1 MSIKFSLNELSRLLI
16 TIKSL
21 PRPCIFVKLSLI
33 NSVCLKEVLKNL
45 SDKIY
50 FFICIIAMTTPSKIN
65 LNKAKTVL
73 TVTFD
78 DVDYELSAEFL
89 RVYSPSA
96 EVVGHGPGQET
107 LQVDKENVTIT
118 NIQPTGNYAIILF
131 FSDGHDTGIY
141 SWSHIHNLCVNK
153 SILWASY
160 LKKLKDAGHYH
171 SQIKKLS

>member
-1 MSIKFSLNELSRLLI
+1 
-16 TIKSL
+16 
-21 PRPCIFVKLSLI
+21 
-33 NSVCLKEVLKNL
+33 
-45 SDKIY
+45 
-50 FFICIIAMTTPSKIN
+50 MTPPSKIN

-78 DVDYELSAEFL
+78 DKDYELTSEFL

-107 LQVDKENVTIT
+107 LQIGKEGVTIT

-141 SWSHIHNLCVNK
+141 SWSHLYKLSVNK
-153 SILWASY
+153 NTMWDEY
-160 LKKLKDAGHYH
+160 LEKLESAGHYR
-171 SQIKKLS
+171 KELK

>member
-1 MSIKFSLNELSRLLI
+1 MI
-16 TIKSL
+16 
-21 PRPCIFVKLSLI
+21 
-33 NSVCLKEVLKNL
+33 L
-45 SDKIY
+45 SDKIC
-50 FFICIIAMTTPSKIN
+50 FFSSIIVMTPPSKIN

-78 DVDYELSAEFL
+78 DIDYELTSEFL

-107 LQVDKENVTIT
+107 LQVDKEGVTIT

-141 SWSHIHNLCVNK
+141 SWSHLYKLSVNK
-153 SILWASY
+153 NTMWDEY
-160 LKKLKDAGHYH
+160 LEKLESAGHYR
-171 SQIKKLS
+171 KELK

>member
-1 MSIKFSLNELSRLLI
+1 MTPPSR
-16 TIKSL
+16 
-21 PRPCIFVKLSLI
+21 
-33 NSVCLKEVLKNL
+33 
-45 SDKIY
+45 
-50 FFICIIAMTTPSKIN
+50 IN

-107 LQVDKENVTIT
+107 LQVGKEGVTIT
-118 NIQPTGNYAIILF
+118 NIQPTGNYAVVLF

-141 SWSHIHNLCVNK
+141 SWSHLYKLSVNYAEF
-153 SILWASY
+153 WNRY
-160 LKKLKDAGHYH
+160 LEKLKVAGHTH
-171 SQIKKLS
+171 NSFN